1 MHVKVIS
8 QKNSGREKQISIR
21 CENPFLQDVCLRKR
35 VLIVSSHRHSSG
47 AQVFAAI
54 LLVRLEQSAQLEPQV
69 KTSVLRK
76 PADAKREAAS
86 IAFL

>member
-1 MHVKVIS
+1 M
-8 QKNSGREKQISIR
+8 
-21 CENPFLQDVCLRKR
+21 P
-35 VLIVSSHRHSSG
+35 HSSG